1 MNARSIISPQK
12 RELQENQDLK
22 ELTRLLRLK
31 EDVPDSLVIKIMDSM
46 KQMQKE
52 LDLPSLHP
60 IKQHFYFY
68 QNLEEIRG
76 VFRFTTW
83 SYSELNELYFEL
95 SALKRHLE
103 IPKAVSISSTIKLI
117 QHEEQIFSNLSKDS
131 LLFRV
136 LIYSSF
142 TRPGKNKVPVK
153 PNLIHKIDQ
162 NLYEILL
169 AYGPLSRPDLV
180 NITGTPR
187 SSLYDSLRRLELKGY
202 IRPYPN
208 RNNRVGRPSTLYDV
222 ML

>member
-1 MNARSIISPQK
+1 MNARSIISPPN
-12 RELQENQDLK
+12 RELKENRDLK
-22 ELTRLLRLK
+22 ELHRLLSLK
-31 EDVPDSLVIKIMDSM
+31 EAVPDNLVAETMDSL

-60 IKQHFYFY
+60 IKQHFYYY
-68 QNLEEIRG
+68 QNLEEIRSI
-76 VFRFTTW
+76 FQFNNW
-83 SYSELNELYFEL
+83 SYSELNELYIEISIF
-95 SALKRHLE
+95 KRHLE
-103 IPKAVSISSTIKLI
+103 IPTSVSISSTVKLI
-117 QHEEQIFSNLSKDS
+117 QQEEPMFLNLSKDS
-131 LLFRV
+131 LLYRV
-136 LIYSSF
+136 LIYSSLK
-142 TRPGKNKVPVK
+142 RPNKDKVPIK

-202 IRPYPN
+202 IRPYPDKT
-208 RNNRVGRPSTLYDV
+208 NRVGRPSTLYDV